1 VKVTV
6 GTQPLEAPGV
16 EPTPDQARLKQA
28 AQQFEAVMLRRML
41 SALEK
46 TTQMQ
51 SGKSASMYGTM
62 IVDAMADAIVGS
74 GGLGMA
80 KIVEESLPGQKPK
93 DGA

>member
-6 GTQPLEAPGV
+6 GVQPVDAPRA
-16 EPTPDQARLKQA
+16 EPTPEQARLTHA
-28 AQQFEAVMLRRML
+28 ARQFEAVMLRRML

-46 TTQMQ
+46 TTQVQ
-51 SGKSASMYGTM
+51 SSKSASMYGTM
-62 IVDAMADAIVGS
+62 IVDAMADAIVGA

-80 KIVEESLPGQKPK
+80 KILEQSLPGQKPK